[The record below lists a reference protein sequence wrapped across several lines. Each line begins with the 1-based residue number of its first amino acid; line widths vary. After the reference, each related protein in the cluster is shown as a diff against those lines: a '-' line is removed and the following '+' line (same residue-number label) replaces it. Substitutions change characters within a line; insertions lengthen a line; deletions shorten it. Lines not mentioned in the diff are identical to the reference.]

1 MEWSGRGTRVRV
13 SLLSFFLSFFL
24 ARTFSRAQPGQRW
37 ETALMEWSG
46 GQRWETAL
54 MEWSG
59 GQRWETTLMEWPRA
73 GVFPPSFFLLFLS
86 VVLG

>member
-1 MEWSGRGTRVRV
+1 
-13 SLLSFFLSFFL
+13 
-24 ARTFSRAQPGQRW
+24 
-37 ETALMEWSG
+37 MEWSG

-86 VVLG
+86 VVVG